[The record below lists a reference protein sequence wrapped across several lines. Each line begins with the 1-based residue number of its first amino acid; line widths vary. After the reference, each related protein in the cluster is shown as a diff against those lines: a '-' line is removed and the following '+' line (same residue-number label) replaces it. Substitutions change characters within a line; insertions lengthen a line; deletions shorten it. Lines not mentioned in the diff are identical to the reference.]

1 MALTCHGVMV
11 VHVRFLPIHLVELS
25 GLVNQVDVCRGLC
38 LYCLQLRPSK
48 GIVGGKGV
56 PALQV
61 LHCCF
66 CFDYHFL
73 GLGSLATYGF
83 AQDLI

>member
-1 MALTCHGVMV
+1 MAFTCHGVMV
-11 VHVRFLPIHLVELS
+11 VHVHFLRIHLVELS

-38 LYCLQLRPSK
+38 FYCLQLRPSK
-48 GIVGGKGV
+48 GIVGGKGI

-73 GLGSLATYGF
+73 GLGSLATV
-83 AQDLI
+83 LCRT